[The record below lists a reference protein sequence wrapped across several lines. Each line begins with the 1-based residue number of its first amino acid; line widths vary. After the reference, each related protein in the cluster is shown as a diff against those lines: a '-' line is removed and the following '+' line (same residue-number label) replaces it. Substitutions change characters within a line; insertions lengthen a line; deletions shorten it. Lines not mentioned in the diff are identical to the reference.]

1 MSLTPSTVGRRLLI
15 LTMSSQRRP
24 QIQRYFGLNFKHDTT
39 DIFFLRYRLK
49 IPSAFKKSFLK
60 LVKHDLQKL
69 VFKVCSTI
77 SRPLVNAALN
87 GFNGTLM
94 AYGQT
99 GSGMNFEFLLS
110 SFRGVTGRG
119 GVGENSIVLV
129 SPPL

>member
-1 MSLTPSTVGRRLLI
+1 MSLIPSTVGRRLLI
-15 LTMSSQRRP
+15 LTMFSQRRP
-24 QIQRYFGLNFKHDTT
+24 QIQRCFGLNFKHDTT
-39 DIFFLRYRLK
+39 DTLFFEIQIENTL
-49 IPSAFKKSFLK
+49 AFKKSFLK

-69 VFKVCSTI
+69 VSKVCSTI

-119 GVGENSIVLV
+119 EVGENSIGLV

>member
-1 MSLTPSTVGRRLLI
+1 MPL
-15 LTMSSQRRP
+15 
-24 QIQRYFGLNFKHDTT
+24 
-39 DIFFLRYRLK
+39 
-49 IPSAFKKSFLK
+49 AFKKSFLK

-69 VFKVCSTI
+69 VSKVCSTI

-110 SFRGVTGRG
+110 SFMGVTGIG
-119 GVGENSIVLV
+119 GVEENSIVLV